1 MRCPLTC
8 HCTGNYTQAIVSCQ
22 NSFLTYTPH
31 LPDVTWKLF
40 INGNNIT
47 HVRADAFSNVHNLY
61 LLRILK
67 NNIRSMDERTFEGL
81 TTLQSLYLFES
92 GLTSIESGLFRFVP
106 NLLRLNLRLKVEVPQ
121 RGICT
126 LKHLQKLHLGLFKFP
141 SAAMFHPCFQE
152 LTKLRTLT
160 LNHMVLE
167 HRNLS
172 RATFHP
178 FRNSLTV
185 LHVVQCWLR
194 HLPVDIF
201 KDLVNLIEL
210 DLNDNIITSLPN
222 DIFISLTHLTHLNI
236 KGNRLMVISGEL
248 LRPFHYMRQLTIGGN
263 THLNLTLGDEFLNM
277 TRLTHLIL
285 SNIKLPSLN
294 SGTFRQLRHCPL
306 VEVDMSGCHI
316 QSITKA
322 AFRPLRNLTVL
333 SLDDNTLNA
342 SVLHDT
348 FYGLQGAPVRELRLS
363 NVHLQNLSPTM
374 FIALNQ
380 SNMTTVRLRNS
391 GRASIERRLLQSA
404 SNI

>member
-1 MRCPLTC
+1 
-8 HCTGNYTQAIVSCQ
+8 
-22 NSFLTYTPH
+22 
-31 LPDVTWKLF
+31 
-40 INGNNIT
+40 
-47 HVRADAFSNVHNLY
+47 
-61 LLRILK
+61 
-67 NNIRSMDERTFEGL
+67 
-81 TTLQSLYLFES
+81 
-92 GLTSIESGLFRFVP
+92 
-106 NLLRLNLRLKVEVPQ
+106 
-121 RGICT
+121 
-126 LKHLQKLHLGLFKFP
+126 
-141 SAAMFHPCFQE
+141 
-152 LTKLRTLT
+152 
-160 LNHMVLE
+160 
-167 HRNLS
+167 
-172 RATFHP
+172 
-178 FRNSLTV
+178 
-185 LHVVQCWLR
+185 
-194 HLPVDIF
+194 
-201 KDLVNLIEL
+201 
-210 DLNDNIITSLPN
+210 
-222 DIFISLTHLTHLNI
+222 
-236 KGNRLMVISGEL
+236 MVISGEL
-248 LRPFHYMRQLTIGGN
+248 LRPLHYMRQLTIGGN